1 MTGLSNSERINAA
14 NTINII
20 HPFSTIG
27 PSSTGSIIFTRGKG
41 INLWDIN
48 GKKYLD
54 FDGQVAVCNIGHG
67 REEMA
72 ECIRSQ
78 VSQLEFCHIFQNTV
92 SPITAKY
99 AAELAGVT
107 PDGINHF
114 LFTTGG
120 SESSDSAIK
129 IVRAYWQNLGMTRKF
144 KIISLDLSYHGLT
157 LAMTSCS
164 GREGL
169 RSGWG
174 PLPNGFIQIPSYHCY
189 HCRFNL
195 KYPHCEIRCAE
206 ALNEAIDKA
215 GEDNVAAFIGEPV
228 LGSGGFAP
236 PPPEYYPRIREICN
250 TRNILFIADEVITG
264 FGRTGKF
271 WGCQLWEIVPDIMIM
286 AKGISGGYIPFGAVA
301 VNEKVYGGLLGKPFM
316 HGFTF
321 SGHPVACAA
330 ASKILEIL
338 KRENLVER
346 ANNIGQYLQT
356 RMAELKELPY
366 VGDVRGVGMAN
377 CIELTADKKT
387 KAGFYPERQPAL
399 EIVNRAFEQG
409 LKFRLQGDM
418 ITSMPPYII
427 TKDEID
433 YALDMLKKLI
443 PEVMSE
449 NKVLK
454 NSTN

>member
-189 HCRFNL
+189 HCRFV
-195 KYPHCEIRCAE
+195 KEQFGHE
-206 ALNEAIDKA
+206 
-215 GEDNVAAFIGEPV
+215 
-228 LGSGGFAP
+228 
-236 PPPEYYPRIREICN
+236 
-250 TRNILFIADEVITG
+250 TRKL
-264 FGRTGKF
+264 
-271 WGCQLWEIVPDIMIM
+271 
-286 AKGISGGYIPFGAVA
+286 
-301 VNEKVYGGLLGKPFM
+301 
-316 HGFTF
+316 
-321 SGHPVACAA
+321 
-330 ASKILEIL
+330 SK
-338 KRENLVER
+338 
-346 ANNIGQYLQT
+346 
-356 RMAELKELPY
+356 KEL
-366 VGDVRGVGMAN
+366 R
-377 CIELTADKKT
+377 K
-387 KAGFYPERQPAL
+387 
-399 EIVNRAFEQG
+399 
-409 LKFRLQGDM
+409 
-418 ITSMPPYII
+418 
-427 TKDEID
+427 
-433 YALDMLKKLI
+433 
-443 PEVMSE
+443 
-449 NKVLK
+449 
-454 NSTN
+454 